1 MLVFSER
8 PNFLFSYFPRKLSN
22 SVYNELK
29 KFSIKDGRRR
39 AGKIKDKIE
48 KSTTEQAVDPQT
60 KLILFKLINNGILE
74 NVNGVISTGKEAV
87 ILHAEGGPGPEP
99 EQATHSKGGNIEVE
113 AEPMNVPKE
122 CVIKVFKTTLN
133 EFKNREIYIK
143 DDYRFRDRFSKQNP
157 RKVIHMWAEKELHNL
172 VKMSRHGLR
181 VPDAVLLKKHVLVM
195 SFIGHEGKPAPK
207 LKDAN
212 LSYADLEIAYDETV
226 EMMTQMYNTCHLVH
240 ADLSEYNILWHDG
253 QCWFIDVSQSVE
265 PTHPHGLEFLYR
277 DCVNVTTFFQKRGIV
292 QCNSPQSLFANVTG
306 LPLVTD
312 EYCPKSETE
321 ILERV
326 RGFQRSQEILSLS
339 SNGMEE
345 DAYADSDMLK
355 DFEDERN
362 SEVFKNLRI
371 QDNQS
376 GAQYPFDYCWEQSLK
391 QKQSCNELEK
401 YNAASAPLPIIP
413 GHANQKGGKSP
424 RSPKGGASF
433 IISKSPSTTSKSPKS
448 PKSGA
453 SLASMTSEELKKL
466 KEELEEDNKD
476 GNMKQNVND
485 KKQMQVNFKLE
496 DQP

>member
-1 MLVFSER
+1 M
-8 PNFLFSYFPRKLSN
+8 
-22 SVYNELK
+22 
-29 KFSIKDGRRR
+29 G
-39 AGKIKDKIE
+39 
-48 KSTTEQAVDPQT
+48 
-60 KLILFKLINNGILE
+60 
-74 NVNGVISTGKEAV
+74 
-87 ILHAEGGPGPEP
+87 
-99 EQATHSKGGNIEVE
+99 
-113 AEPMNVPKE
+113 
-122 CVIKVFKTTLN
+122 
-133 EFKNREIYIK
+133 
-143 DDYRFRDRFSKQNP
+143 
-157 RKVIHMWAEKELHNL
+157 
-172 VKMSRHGLR
+172 
-181 VPDAVLLKKHVLVM
+181 
-195 SFIGHEGKPAPK
+195 
-207 LKDAN
+207 
-212 LSYADLEIAYDETV
+212 
-226 EMMTQMYNTCHLVH
+226 
-240 ADLSEYNILWHDG
+240 
-253 QCWFIDVSQSVE
+253 
-265 PTHPHGLEFLYR
+265 
-277 DCVNVTTFFQKRGIV
+277 
-292 QCNSPQSLFANVTG
+292 NVTG

-312 EYCPKSETE
+312 EYCPESETE
-321 ILERV
+321 ILEKV

-376 GAQYPFDYCWEQSLK
+376 GTQYPFDYCWEQSLK

-401 YNAASAPLPIIP
+401 CNAASAPLPIIP
-413 GHANQKGGKSP
+413 GHAN
-424 RSPKGGASF
+424 PKGGASF